1 MSVRVD
7 PETLQL
13 LLRLKLFNGFNEF
26 ELARLMSEAQWM
38 ESEPGRYLISEGE
51 QGHELFVL
59 LTGEAR
65 ITKRALGLQ
74 KVIQKLS
81 PGECFGEMSLIDC
94 RARSAS
100 VKTITHCKLLRF
112 DGDHVITMPEISAK
126 IYRNLAVML
135 SQRLR
140 HANDILALG

>member
-7 PETLQL
+7 PDTLQV
-13 LLRLKLFNGFNEF
+13 LLRLKLFSGFNEY
-26 ELARLMSEAQWM
+26 ELARLMGEAEWM
-38 ESEPGRYLISEGE
+38 EAEPGRYLISEGD

-59 LTGEAR
+59 LSGEAR
-65 ITKRALGLQ
+65 ITKSSLGMQ

-112 DGDHVITMPEISAK
+112 DGDHVIAMPKVSSK